1 MPRTRPTA
9 KELVVDAPLEWIEER
24 SGFVGLVESFLFR
37 KVPGDTSWLQ
47 TLGSALLTVFIM
59 QVVTGIILAMYYQ
72 PSTTEAF
79 ASIKYITDEPH
90 LCMPRT
96 SQPSVS
102 WSVM

>member
-47 TLGSALLTVFIM
+47 TLGSSL
-59 QVVTGIILAMYYQ
+59 Q
-72 PSTTEAF
+72 P
-79 ASIKYITDEPH
+79 
-90 LCMPRT
+90 
-96 SQPSVS
+96 
-102 WSVM
+102 